1 MNNNVHGFRGIGL
14 RVVVHRFDAEVAD
27 KGESRFLGTIV
38 WKGAVR

>member
-1 MNNNVHGFRGIGL
+1 LDDEQNGFRGIGL
-14 RVVVHRFDAEVAD
+14 LVVVHRFDAEVAD